1 MKWFSFLI
9 IVVGSLFCLMF
20 SNAVAETV
28 KSTEIISISHVKESG
43 DIENITFVLAAAVE
57 PRSFLLKGDK
67 PRLVLDFAN
76 CHYKGK
82 NSIILA
88 DGVLSTS
95 IRSGIHNK
103 PVVKTRIVIDLSKD
117 FPVNYSQQFEAS
129 SNTLTVKLERQ
140 ASSENSKNANSVLE
154 DTKQTVRQEELE
166 ARPLDKKPIPPV
178 FSPKDE
184 NTKTDT
190 KEVEK
195 VAVSETAV
203 QLDTA
208 VQAKHDDQT
217 AVAAATK
224 EDGNKVVDKVVPA
237 QKKAETVAAE
247 VKPPPEITDS
257 KNKEREVVPPVSAPV
272 LRGLSFD
279 DSSNR
284 GEMVLFHL
292 NDFFPPTVS
301 AIEKDTPRV
310 LCDFNNMR
318 LGKDVQT
325 PLVANGKY
333 VERIRAANH
342 KNPDKVRVVLDLAPD
357 RDYDLQQVF
366 FKNDNLFVLIVNE
379 LPAEKEK
386 SKN

>member
-9 IVVGSLFCLMF
+9 IVFGSMF
-20 SNAVAETV
+20 SLMSSNVIAEAVE
-28 KSTEIISISHVKESG
+28 STEIISISHSIESG
-43 DIENITFVLAAAVE
+43 DVENIDFVLAAEVE
-57 PRSFLLKGDK
+57 PRIFLLKGEK
-67 PRLVLDFAN
+67 PRLVLDFIN

-82 NSIILA
+82 KLITLA

-95 IRSGIHNK
+95 IRSGIHQK
-103 PVVKTRIVIDLSKD
+103 PAVKTRIVIDLSRE
-117 FPVNYSQQFEAS
+117 FPINFSQKFEVTN
-129 SNTLTVKLERQ
+129 NTLTVKLERQ
-140 ASSENSKNANSVLE
+140 MAAGAAEKVSVAGEASPK
-154 DTKQTVRQEELE
+154 TVSQAELD
-166 ARPLDKKPIPPV
+166 ARPLHKKPIPPV
-178 FSPKDE
+178 FLEKNESAIADTQEVAKAAESVTSAEPQAVADIIQEEKVESAVEGKEASPKPE
-184 NTKTDT
+184 P
-190 KEVEK
+190 EAVVE
-195 VAVSETAV
+195 
-203 QLDTA
+203 
-208 VQAKHDDQT
+208 
-217 AVAAATK
+217 
-224 EDGNKVVDKVVPA
+224 
-237 QKKAETVAAE
+237 E
-247 VKPPPEITDS
+247 VKPSNVTDDLES
-257 KNKEREVVPPVSAPV
+257 MKRDVVPPVSAPV

-301 AIEKDTPRV
+301 AIEKDSPRV

-357 RDYDLQQVF
+357 KDYDLQQVF

-379 LPAEKEK
+379 LPAEKEIIQK
-386 SKN
+386 P